1 MEEAIK
7 WLGHASVRIEGEK
20 IIYIDPWKLRKVI
33 PKADLILIT
42 HDHYD
47 HCSPEDVQKIRKE
60 NTVIVAAENCRGKLS
75 GGINFVNPGD
85 KLRFWDISIEAV
97 PAYNPAKQFH
107 PRSYNGVGYILE
119 IQGTRIYHAGDTDFI
134 PEMEKF
140 KVDIALLPIGGTYTM
155 DVEEAV
161 KAIKALNPR
170 LVIPIHYGT
179 IVGNIQDAEKLKEK
193 CPDKVKI
200 LPPIE

>member
-1 MEEAIK
+1 M
-7 WLGHASVRIEGEK
+7 
-20 IIYIDPWKLRKVI
+20 
-33 PKADLILIT
+33 
-42 HDHYD
+42 
-47 HCSPEDVQKIRKE
+47 
-60 NTVIVAAENCRGKLS
+60 
-75 GGINFVNPGD
+75 
-85 KLRFWDISIEAV
+85 